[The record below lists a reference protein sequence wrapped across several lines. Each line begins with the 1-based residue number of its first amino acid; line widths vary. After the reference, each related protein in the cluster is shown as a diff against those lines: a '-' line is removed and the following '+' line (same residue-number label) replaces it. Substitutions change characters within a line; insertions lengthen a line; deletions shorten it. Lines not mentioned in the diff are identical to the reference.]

1 MVIILM
7 WFVGAFLT
15 IWLIDTD
22 FGLKN
27 VETMRGGTMWFLVES
42 KSFEILVEVVRDRL
56 KGVIVERSKRFSS
69 WIRFGEP
76 SPPIGRSRREL

>member
-1 MVIILM
+1 MVIKLM

-42 KSFEILVEVVRDRL
+42 KSFEILVEVVRDR
-56 KGVIVERSKRFSS
+56 
-69 WIRFGEP
+69 
-76 SPPIGRSRREL
+76 